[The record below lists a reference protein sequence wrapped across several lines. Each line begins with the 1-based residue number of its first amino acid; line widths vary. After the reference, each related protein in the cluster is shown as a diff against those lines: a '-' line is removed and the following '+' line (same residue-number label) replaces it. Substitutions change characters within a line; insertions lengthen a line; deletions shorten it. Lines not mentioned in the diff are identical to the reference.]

1 MPKLDIYHDTVR
13 RALQKDEWSI
23 THDPFTLKFGQK
35 TLYADLGAERLIAA
49 EKDLKKIV
57 VEVKSFIG
65 ISQIHDLQEAFGQYM
80 MYEDILQEQCSDR
93 MLYMAVNEIA
103 YNRVFSTDIGQLL
116 MKRHPFRLIVFDEE
130 NEVILQWI
138 E

>member
-13 RALQKDEWSI
+13 RALQKDEWII
-23 THDPFTLKFGQK
+23 THDPFTLKFGRK

-49 EKDLKKIV
+49 KKDLKKIV

-80 MYEDILQEQCSDR
+80 MYEDILQVQHSDR
-93 MLYMAVNEIA
+93 VLYLAVNEIT
-103 YNRVFSTDIGQLL
+103 YNRVFLTDIGQLL
-116 MKRHPFRLIVFDEE
+116 MKKHPLRLIVFDEE